1 MKPIKILPLVIILV
15 GCSSVADNPPET
27 DNPDQI
33 ATAETEV
40 ISHISSGTHEK
51 TFANGMK
58 VIVKEDHR
66 APVVISQVWY
76 RVGSAQEHSGITG
89 VSHVLEHMMFKGTE
103 KYPSGTFSSTVAEI
117 GARDNAFTG
126 RDYTAYYQLMGKQH
140 LETSMELE
148 SDRML
153 NLILSEEDFISEVEV
168 VKEERRL
175 RTDDNPNARVYEQ
188 LYSTAFIN
196 NPYHHPIIGWMDD
209 LNNLEVEDLA
219 DWYQRW
225 YTPNNAALVVVGDV
239 NPTEVFAMAE
249 KYFAVL
255 EGRPV
260 KPSKPRL
267 EHPQTGTR
275 RVAVKAIAKL
285 PYIMLGYKAPSL
297 ATAEEDWEPYAL
309 SVLSAVLDGGRSAR
323 FSKRLVREKE
333 LLSRAGA
340 GYNLFSRYPTLFLFD
355 ATPTQKHTIEEAEQA
370 LYAEIKDIQENLIDD
385 KELKRVKAQ
394 VIAGEVYQQDS
405 IQRQATVIGSL
416 ETVGL
421 GWQLMEEYNQRINEI
436 TAQQVREV
444 ARKYLIEEGLTVAV
458 LQPLDSEASQSEKTF
473 KKK

>member
-1 MKPIKILPLVIILV
+1 MNLIKILPPLLILAS
-15 GCSSVADNPPET
+15 CSSLSEKVSVSET
-27 DNPDQI
+27 STTDTQAIVEI
-33 ATAETEV
+33 A
-40 ISHISSGTHEK
+40 SGTYEK
-51 TFANGMK
+51 TFNNGMK

-76 RVGSAQEHSGITG
+76 QVGSAQEHSGITG

-103 KYPSGTFSSTVAEI
+103 KYPSGTFSSIVAEM

-126 RDYTAYYQLMGKQH
+126 RDYTAYYQLMGKEN
-140 LETSMELE
+140 LETSFELE

-153 NLILSEEDFISEVEV
+153 NLVLLPEDFTSELEV

-175 RTDDNPNARVYEQ
+175 RTDDNPNALVYEQ
-188 LYSTAFIN
+188 LYSAAFIN

-209 LNNLEVEDLA
+209 LNNLQIDDLA
-219 DWYQRW
+219 VWYQRW
-225 YTPNNAALVVVGDV
+225 YTPNNATLVVVGDV
-239 NPTEVFAMAE
+239 DPNDVFKMAE
-249 KYFAVL
+249 QYFGGL
-255 EGRPV
+255 PNRPV

-267 EHPQTGTR
+267 EHPQTATR

-323 FSKRLVREKE
+323 LSKRLVREKE
-333 LLSRAGA
+333 LVSAAGA
-340 GYNLFSRYPTLFLFD
+340 GYNIFSRYPTLFLFD
-355 ATPTQKHTIEEAEQA
+355 ATPAEQHSIEEAEQA
-370 LYAEIKDIQENLIDD
+370 LYAEIKDLQDNLVSE

-394 VIAGEVYQQDS
+394 VIASEVYQQDS

-421 GWQLMEEYNQRINEI
+421 GWQLMDEYNQRIKAI
-436 TAQQVREV
+436 TAEQVREV
-444 ARKYLIEEGLTVAV
+444 ARKYLVEEGLTVSV
-458 LQPLDSEASQSEKTF
+458 LQPLEIPGSK
-473 KKK
+473 